1 MKDYVDS
8 FYDHQTAPKSLS
20 LGAKDGVGST
30 RQASFKF
37 IFPYKGKEKAY
48 LKHINDGAL
57 RKDGMPKKTSQLC
70 HGRSTYLFFTSLG
83 DGHP

>member
-1 MKDYVDS
+1 MRLGQQDK
-8 FYDHQTAPKSLS
+8 HHLS
-20 LGAKDGVGST
+20 
-30 RQASFKF
+30 F
-37 IFPYKGKEKAY
+37 IFPTNERKKAY

-70 HGRSTYLFFTSLG
+70 HGRSTYLFFTLLG